1 MFARAWCYIRALGA
15 VGLRNVSE
23 NAILNANYIK
33 SQLSDLL
40 HIPVDGPHL
49 HEIVFNDKNQKE
61 LGWDTSKMAKALI
74 DYGMHPPTVHF
85 PLCVKNAFMV
95 EPTETETKDEMDR
108 FIHAVR
114 EIVTKDPSVVY
125 PKNTFREKVDE
136 VKAAKELKL
145 NYFN

>member
-1 MFARAWCYIRALGA
+1 
-15 VGLRNVSE
+15 
-23 NAILNANYIK
+23 
-33 SQLSDLL
+33 
-40 HIPVDGPHL
+40 
-49 HEIVFNDKNQKE
+49 
-61 LGWDTSKMAKALI
+61 
-74 DYGMHPPTVHF
+74 
-85 PLCVKNAFMV
+85 VKNAFMV